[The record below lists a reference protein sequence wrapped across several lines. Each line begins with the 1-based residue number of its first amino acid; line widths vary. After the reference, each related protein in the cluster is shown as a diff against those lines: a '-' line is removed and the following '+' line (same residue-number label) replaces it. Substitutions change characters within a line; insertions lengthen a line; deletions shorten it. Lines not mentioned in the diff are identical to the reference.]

1 MKLPAVITELVT
13 AQNSQNSAAY
23 ADCFTT
29 DAIVF
34 DEGHNHQ
41 GKEEIKTW
49 IESSTEK
56 YQTVMEPLE
65 YSESN
70 NKGVLSAKI
79 SGTFEGSPLV
89 LKYNLE
95 FADKLIRSLKIIG

>member
-1 MKLPAVITELVT
+1 MKLPAVITELVN
-13 AQNSQNSAAY
+13 AQNSQDSTAYSA
-23 ADCFTT
+23 CFTPN
-29 DAIVF
+29 AIVF

-49 IESSTEK
+49 IERSTEK

-65 YSESN
+65 YSESD

-95 FADKLIRSLKIIG
+95 FADNLIRSLKITG